1 MTSQDTPPSSSGP
14 QPTSF
19 GPQRRPVSR
28 ILREVIDPGPM
39 HPALV
44 PGIGVEQ
51 TGRSFRTNWSV
62 FGIAGAGVI
71 AVIAW
76 ALVSPDSLS
85 AVGTASLDWVTGSF
99 GWLFSVLTIAV
110 AVFMLVVGYGRT
122 GGVRLGAD
130 DEEPEFTM
138 VSWIAMLFSAG
149 IGIGLLFYG
158 PMEPLTYFL
167 APPHGF
173 DVESATVDA
182 MHTALAQTVLHWGP
196 MAWAYYALVGGAIAY
211 ASYRRGR
218 APLISALFESVFS
231 QRTQG
236 WFGPII
242 DVFAILVTLFGTA
255 VSLGIGAL
263 QIASGVQ
270 VVTGLGELGNGFLIA
285 TIAVLTALFILSAVS
300 GVKRGIRMLSH
311 VNMVVAGLLGVF
323 IFIAG
328 PTLLLLNLIP
338 ASGVAFFGELG
349 TMLMRNAEMDGDTEA
364 FMQAWTTYY
373 WAWWVSWTPFVGLF
387 IAKISRGRTL
397 RQYVTVVIV
406 VPSIIC
412 MLWFG
417 VVGGT
422 SMWMESQGVP
432 ISEAGSPELML
443 FALLQELPFGL
454 VTSLVALVSIV
465 IFFVTSADSASMVMG
480 SMSQQ
485 GKPVPSRWVTIFW
498 GLMLG
503 LIAASLLLAGGR
515 DALSGLQAIMVVTA
529 LPFAFVVMGIMWAW
543 AKDLRMDPYMMRRR
557 YAKEAID
564 EGVRAGIA
572 EHGDDFVFGAS
583 VVEAEHGAG
592 AWLDSEDPALTEWYT
607 EATTGMLDVVKPE
620 EGNSGA
626 GSSSNEPAPRAAGSG
641 GAEAIESGGDGKQ
654 GRIAA
659 PPVRD
664 AIE

>member
-1 MTSQDTPPSSSGP
+1 MSSRDTPPSSPGP
-14 QPTSF
+14 QSPSY
-19 GPQRRPVSR
+19 GPQRKPVTR
-28 ILREVIDPGPM
+28 IIREVIDPDPV
-39 HPALV
+39 HPALI
-44 PGIGVEQ
+44 PGIGVEE
-51 TGRSFRTNWSV
+51 TGRAFRTNWWV
-62 FGIAGAGVI
+62 FDVAGAGVV
-71 AVIAW
+71 AVIGW
-76 ALVSPDSLS
+76 ALLDPASIS
-85 AVGTASLDWVTGSF
+85 AVGSVSLDWVTENL
-99 GWLFSVLTIAV
+99 GWLFSALTIVV
-110 AVFMLVVGYGRT
+110 AIFMLVVGYGRT

-130 DEEPEFTM
+130 DEKPEFSM
-138 VSWIAMLFSAG
+138 MSWIAMLFSAG

-173 DVESATVDA
+173 NVEPGSVDA
-182 MHTALAQTVLHWGP
+182 MHTAIAQTVLHWGP

-211 ASYRRGR
+211 AASRRGR
-218 APLISALFESVFS
+218 PPLISALFDSVFS
-231 QRTQG
+231 RRTQG
-236 WFGPII
+236 WFGPMVDI
-242 DVFAILVTLFGTA
+242 FAILVTLFGTA

-263 QIASGVQ
+263 QIASGVEM
-270 VVTGLGELGNGFLIA
+270 VTGLGSLGNGFIIGA
-285 TIAVLTALFILSAVS
+285 IAVLTALFILSAVS
-300 GVKRGIRMLSH
+300 GVKRGIRILSN
-311 VNMVVAGLLGVF
+311 VNMVVAGVLGLFVL
-323 IFIAG
+323 IAG
-328 PTLLLLNLIP
+328 PTLLLANIIP
-338 ASGVAFFGELG
+338 AAGVAYFSELG
-349 TMLMRNAEMDGDTEA
+349 TMLMRNASMGDETEV

-397 RQYVTVVIV
+397 REFVTVVIV
-406 VPSIIC
+406 VPSAVC
-412 MLWFG
+412 LVWFG

-422 SMWMESQGVP
+422 TMWLETQGAGV
-432 ISEAGSPELML
+432 SGAGSPEAQL
-443 FALLQELPFGL
+443 FALLDALPLGAI
-454 VTSLVALVSIV
+454 TSVVALVSIV
-465 IFFVTSADSASMVMG
+465 IFFVTSADSASIVMG

-485 GKPVPSRWVTIFW
+485 GKGEPSRWVTIFW

-607 EATTGMLDVVKPE
+607 EATTGMLDVVKADDASE
-620 EGNSGA
+620 RGA
-626 GSSSNEPAPRAAGSG
+626 SPSES
-641 GAEAIESGGDGKQ
+641 EAQ
-654 GRIAA
+654 GRIEAPAA
-659 PPVRD
+659 REALEAGETGRD
-664 AIE
+664 ADGDPGRVEV